1 MWPSSF
7 GGRRGVTPDSPPM
20 VGSPASRALP
30 EHLMGAETPID
41 DAAGSGALE
50 LAEKLQAMQL
60 TGRETEA
67 QDGETGTETASSSWQ
82 RPHGTYSQVPS
93 QVSIGTVGHPVSCA
107 TPCRYIK
114 RKGGCRDGSACL
126 NCHLCF
132 WVRHQEEQHVARR
145 AQAGNDRN
153 ALFRPD
159 GFDVYNVGSL
169 EITDTDARRDEDFI
183 ARDRGAPHRM
193 WRALLASVECRWMS
207 SRKQLQEVSSLYTWS
222 LVGSK
227 CGGVPRREPS
237 GREPSCREPTGPSG
251 SSRHAVQEVFGRR
264 KVPGGRDTSGQSPA
278 SADEVGSFGH
288 PLTCAEACKYARKPK
303 GCKDGR
309 YCTRCHICHWHRH
322 PPPTQLPSTRWEGPV
337 FEIGGSG
344 MRG

>member
-1 MWPSSF
+1 MQAKHLRMWPSSF

-50 LAEKLQAMQL
+50 LAESLGQKLQAMQL

-145 AQAGNDRN
+145 AQASKKPISSLGT
-153 ALFRPD
+153 
-159 GFDVYNVGSL
+159 VGHP
-169 EITDTDARRDEDFI
+169 I
-183 ARDRGAPHRM
+183 ACGEPC
-193 WRALLASVECRWMS
+193 LLAWSAGGCPAGSSCKKCHRCTPGASLAPSVEACPAASQAAASQAAASQPGPAGQAATQCRRS
-207 SRKQLQEVSSLYTWS
+207 SGAGRCQEGEILQAA
-222 LVGSK
+222 
-227 CGGVPRREPS
+227 
-237 GREPSCREPTGPSG
+237 GPG
-251 SSRHAVQEVFGRR
+251 HAIRVF
-264 KVPGGRDTSGQSPA
+264 S
-278 SADEVGSFGH
+278 VGSFGH

-322 PPPTQLPSTRWEGPV
+322 PPPTQLPSTRWEG
-337 FEIGGSG
+337 FIHETL
-344 MRG
+344 